1 MIGVRIDRRLY
12 VFGYLFYYDSERAV
26 PCGIPSL
33 GTALF
38 RYSNLI

>member
-1 MIGVRIDRRLY
+1 MSESIEGSMFSDTW
-12 VFGYLFYYDSERAV
+12 FYHDSKRAV
-26 PCGIPSL
+26 PYGIPSL